1 MTGSEGRNS
10 LEQATA
16 DIVGRGYDQPD
27 SASSNGSSGE
37 FHRTC
42 YASEDGRPSENGAQP
57 SA

>member
-10 LEQATA
+10 LKQATA
-16 DIVGRGYDQPD
+16 NIAGRGYDQPD
-27 SASSNGSSGE
+27 IGCSSGE
-37 FHRTC
+37 FHRAC